1 MLFSIHPDRSGL
13 LQFPIP
19 APPLEAIAG
28 GRSTPDSPSPP
39 TVLVIEGD
47 ARVCH
52 QIATALQNQ
61 GYQIAEAI
69 SAERGLELARQ
80 MSPEIVLLD
89 SGLSDNLACCQELQ
103 RSRSVKRPHSAPGIF
118 LLNETEDSQWLDC
131 AFDLGIVDVIDK
143 PIHEV
148 VLIRRIKRWWEGK
161 QQLQQLSEAN
171 QELQRLAGIDRL
183 TQVANRHYFDEALE
197 REVRQM
203 QRSGTPLSLILMD
216 IDYFKRYN
224 DRYGHLQGD
233 RCLQQIARGI
243 QQAVRRP
250 QDVVARYGGEE
261 FAAILPQTDANGA
274 VTVARQIRHQIQKL
288 AIPHLDSD
296 VSEFITLSLGI
307 TCAFPEEHCSACQLI
322 QAADRGLYRAKEQ
335 GRDRLENYD
344 ESYDGEPSILI
355 LPKLP

>member
-1 MLFSIHPDRSGL
+1 MLFSIHPARAGL

-28 GRSTPDSPSPP
+28 GRSSADSPSPP
-39 TVLVIEGD
+39 KVLVIERD
-47 ARVCH
+47 S
-52 QIATALQNQ
+52 QICDQIGMALQNH
-61 GYQIAEAI
+61 GYQIAEAL
-69 SAERGLELARQ
+69 SADRGLQLARQ
-80 MSPEIVLLD
+80 IDPDIILLD
-89 SGLSDNLACCQELQ
+89 SGLSNRLTYCQELQ
-103 RSRSVKRPHSAPGIF
+103 RSWSAPGIF
-118 LLNETEDSQWLDC
+118 LLNATEDSQGLSC
-131 AFDLGIVDVIDK
+131 AFDLGIVDVIGK

-148 VLIRRIKRWWEGK
+148 VLIQRIKRWWQGK

-203 QRSGTPLSLILMD
+203 KRSGTPLSLILMD

-233 RCLQQIARGI
+233 RCLQQIAQGI
-243 QQAVRRP
+243 QQAVRCP
-250 QDVVARYGGEE
+250 QDMVARYGGEE
-261 FAAILPQTDANGA
+261 FAAILPQTNANGA
-274 VTVARQIRHQIQKL
+274 VIVARRIRHQIQQL
-288 AIPHLDSD
+288 AIAHPDSD
-296 VSEFITLSLGI
+296 VSPFITLSLGI
-307 TCAFPEEHCSACQLI
+307 TCAFPEENCSASQLI

-344 ESYDGEPSILI
+344 NDDENLDSQL
-355 LPKLP
+355 